1 MVTHTMSKH
10 STQFLVFASATDLM
24 VSLVSCSTPNQV
36 NNQTTATKTSSQA
49 SPSTLALTRE
59 VMLNGSDTLLQSKAG
74 NFVAPSEQ
82 S

>member
-1 MVTHTMSKH
+1 MSKH

-24 VSLVSCSTPNQV
+24 VSLVSCSTLDQV
-36 NNQTTATKTSSQA
+36 NNLNNQTTATKTSSQA
-49 SPSTLALTRE
+49 SPSTLALTHE